1 MEHESSTREVNIL
14 TINTIETLTANEEG
28 VELNEGYTFE
38 VSGSIPQL
46 ADGIAKMAIE
56 MDKDPEMGERGGGA
70 FIALIMQY
78 YESLNS
84 LEGGETHA
92 TV

>member
-14 TINTIETLTANEEG
+14 TINTIEILTANEEG
-28 VELNEGYTFE
+28 VELNEGYTFD
-38 VSGSIPQL
+38 VNGSIPQL

-56 MDKDPEMGERGGGA
+56 MDKDIEMGERGGGA

-78 YESLNS
+78 YERLNS